1 MSVWGRQATSFKAV
15 VLDSIA
21 IEQPL
26 VWAMER
32 LPIWSAS
39 LLSSV
44 NLRLRKFCQL
54 SGHLPHCSEY
64 QWITSFYFFF
74 FKCHWEL
81 NPGSYPLIIL
91 HYFDFDSW
99 SGLELMTLPYPPE

>member
-1 MSVWGRQATSFKAV
+1 VSVWGRQATSFKAV

-64 QWITSFYFFF
+64 QWITSFFFF
-74 FKCHWEL
+74 FLMSLGIEPRVL
-81 NPGSYPLIIL
+81 PLDHSSL
-91 HYFDFDSW
+91 
-99 SGLELMTLPYPPE
+99 L